1 MADKLVMKLI
11 NNFKK
16 EYPKTTRMVEELRDN
31 EKYPQ
36 KILIEMAINISIMDA
51 RIESGKYDGL
61 SSKTILS
68 KNNNM
73 IDFINI
79 IYMRNF
85 RRVLDEFYNHFG
97 NFNLFPKLIQADPT
111 LIDTNRFVEKIIKQV
126 QK

>member
-16 EYPKTTRMVEELRDN
+16 EYPRTTRMVEELRDN